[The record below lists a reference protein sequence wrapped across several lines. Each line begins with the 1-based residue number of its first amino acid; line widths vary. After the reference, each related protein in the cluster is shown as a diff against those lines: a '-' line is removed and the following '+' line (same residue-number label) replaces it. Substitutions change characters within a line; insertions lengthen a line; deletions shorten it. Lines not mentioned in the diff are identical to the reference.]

1 MRLGT
6 SLPSPPLW
14 FSYLI
19 GRMAERL
26 SAGEATRG
34 TGYLSC
40 CHLIITVGFCAYLR
54 HTTRGDA
61 NGQEGKSFVLL
72 LER

>member
-1 MRLGT
+1 MRLRT

-14 FSYLI
+14 FSHLI

-34 TGYLSC
+34 KGYS
-40 CHLIITVGFCAYLR
+40 
-54 HTTRGDA
+54 
-61 NGQEGKSFVLL
+61 S
-72 LER
+72 